1 MTTLSYRQQKENTME
16 KSYATPEM
24 IVHGT
29 IEQLTE
35 ISGPDRIADVLIFNG
50 DLANPQATS
59 DPSYS
64 LDCDNNGNC
73 ERFKLEDRLP

>member
-1 MTTLSYRQQKENTME
+1 ME

-29 IEQLTE
+29 IEQLTQ
-35 ISGPDRIADVLIFNG
+35 IIGPERIADVLIFNG

-59 DPSYS
+59 DGSSS

-73 ERFKLEDRLP
+73 VEFQLQ